1 MTRTKFLIM
10 SLLVGIILLIMPTMV
25 NATVLDNSTIT
36 VTTSKYSSDGSIS
49 VELSGLTL
57 DLTHSYQYS
66 LVKNVSETP
75 TKWIDLVSP
84 TETTAN
90 CVLSATT
97 TEIKE
102 VLKVANTGY
111 LFIKDLNDVDD
122 DTDDTNV
129 VEKLSINLKLPFHE
143 AIDIKYSEGRQVSFD
158 RLYGIGKASYQ
169 FVKITDEDIID
180 TYLSNNRDTSSI
192 LSMLPTTAPVN
203 GWNEMSLYGSS
214 PHAYSYDSTAG
225 NNSGL
230 YLIWGQMYG
239 DSCRTIYGYTVYDN
253 LPIDEEGPTVSKI
266 EVTSPTKSGIYE
278 TDQVIK
284 ITVYFNENITGTTVP
299 TLKIRFGTSEE
310 RTVTNGTI
318 SENEIVYTYTIVDSD
333 VGQLA
338 VIGYSGGTI
347 KDASGNDATISSKTI
362 GGYTIKANVD
372 DGSDSSSQT
381 PGTDD
386 TNDESND
393 NGTTNNESTNT
404 ENTNNGNTSSDK
416 KEDSTTATGKL
427 PQTGLTMGMTL
438 AILAVLAGGV
448 FAYFKYSKLRGI

>member
-1 MTRTKFLIM
+1 MTKVKYLIM
-10 SLLVGIILLIMPTMV
+10 PLLVGIILLMVPTMV

-36 VTTSKYSSDGSIS
+36 VTTSKYSSDGSIC
-49 VELSGLTL
+49 VAISGLTL

-66 LVKNVSETP
+66 LVKNISEIP

-90 CVLSATT
+90 CILSATT
-97 TEIKE
+97 KEIKE

-111 LFIKDLNDVDD
+111 LFIKDLNNVDD

-214 PHAYSYDSTAG
+214 AHAYSYDSTAG

-266 EVTSPTKSGIYE
+266 EVTSPTKDGIYKTE
-278 TDQVIK
+278 QVVK

-318 SENEIVYTYTIVDSD
+318 SENKIVYTYTIVDSD

-338 VIGYSGGTI
+338 VSGYSGGTI

-372 DGSDSSSQT
+372 DGSDSSSQP
-381 PGTDD
+381 PGTDNN
-386 TNDESND
+386 NDENKD
-393 NGTTNNESTNT
+393 DGSTNKGS
-404 ENTNNGNTSSDK
+404 TNSDK
-416 KEDSTTATGKL
+416 KKDTTTAPGKL
-427 PQTGLTMGMTL
+427 PQTGLSIGISL
-438 AILAVLAGGV
+438 AIVLLLAGCV
-448 FAYFKYSKLRGI
+448 FTYSKYNKLRGV